1 MGWRFINSSFVSKI
15 IIHSL
20 NGPPPASFSVFCL
33 YLAVNQPIT
42 DVGSDSAN
50 YSTSIVTKFTL
61 KIFVDDWALQPK
73 RIVTETFLWCPWI
86 DQLFSTNLKA
96 SNRIFN
102 VVDSQEARQYGVV
115 TPGTKAIKPFSLFP
129 IQTKITAKSYFVILG
144 LSYLPKFVKQQTH
157 KGDKPLIRIRK

>member
-1 MGWRFINSSFVSKI
+1 MGHR
-15 IIHSL
+15 
-20 NGPPPASFSVFCL
+20 ASFSVFCL

-50 YSTSIVTKFTL
+50 YSTSTVTKFTL

-129 IQTKITAKSYFVILG
+129 IQTKITAKLLSNKLIKAINHWSEFGNSSIGVFVVG
-144 LSYLPKFVKQQTH
+144 N
-157 KGDKPLIRIRK
+157 